1 MIIMKNSILLCLT
14 IITAF
19 SFKSYSQ
26 QAKVNSGDKKYDN
39 YAYVDAIKTYEKVAL
54 KGYKSEDMFKK
65 LGNSYYFNSE
75 FDGAA
80 KWYGEL
86 FAMGTNLEPEYYY
99 RYAQSL
105 KSTGQLDK
113 ANKILDEFNIKY
125 KGDNRGKLYKED
137 VNYLDQIKANSGRY
151 KIEDAGINSKYSDYG
166 SFVYN
171 NKIYFASARDT
182 GNFSQRK
189 HKWTG
194 EYFTNLYD
202 ADIDATTN
210 SASKVNKFKSGLNTK
225 FHEATPVFTKD
236 GKTVYF
242 TRNNYVNGKKGKNE
256 DKITLVKIY
265 KATLEKDGKWGNI
278 TALPFDSDNYSTAHP
293 ALSPDEQTLYFASDM
308 PGTLGQSD
316 IYKVS
321 INSSGGYGTPENLG
335 KPINTEGKETFPF
348 VTNEK
353 EIYFASD
360 GHPGLGGLDVFVGQ
374 IEDNGTITGIQNLG
388 ADVNSPKDDFAYI
401 IDPVSRLGY
410 FSSNKDGGLGSD
422 DIYKFLET
430 KRLRCIQELD
440 GTITNS
446 ETGAI
451 LPGSKVTLFDMG
463 STEPKKSVIADAS
476 GYYSFAVECGK
487 SYNVRAEKE
496 EFSTKE
502 VNITIGK
509 LTGKTS
515 LPIAL
520 DPETCKVTIGDD
532 LGKCFKIKMIYFD
545 LDKSNIRTE
554 AALDLEKILVVLNE
568 NPTMKLDIR
577 SHTDSRASFKYNEA
591 LSDRRA
597 KSTIQWLVKNGIAQN
612 RLTGKGY
619 GETQLVNKCADDVPC
634 TEAEHQENRR
644 SEFIITAL

>member
-1 MIIMKNSILLCLT
+1 MKNSILLSL
-14 IITAF
+14 ILVSAF
-19 SFKSYSQ
+19 FSLKTYSQ
-26 QAKVNSGDKKYDN
+26 QSKVNSGDKKYDQ
-39 YAYVDAIKTYEKVAL
+39 YAYINAIKTYEKVAN
-54 KGYKSEDMFKK
+54 KGYKNEDMFKK

-86 FAMGTNLEPEYYY
+86 FAMNTNVEPEYYY
-99 RYAQSL
+99 RYAQAL
-105 KSTGQLDK
+105 KSTGDTAK
-113 ANKILDEFNIKY
+113 ANKIMDEFNTKFKNDIRGQLY
-125 KGDNRGKLYKED
+125 QDN
-137 VNYLDQIKANSGRY
+137 VNYLDKIKANSGRY

-166 SFVYN
+166 TFVYK

-194 EYFTNLYD
+194 EYFTNIYD
-202 ADIDATTN
+202 ADIDADGNT
-210 SASKVNKFKSGLNTK
+210 SKVNKFKSGLNSK

-242 TRNNYVNGKKGKNE
+242 TRNNYVEGKKGKDAN
-256 DKITLVKIY
+256 KVTLVKIY
-265 KATLEKDGKWGNI
+265 RATLENGKWENI
-278 TALPFDSDNYSTAHP
+278 AELPFNSNNYSTAHP
-293 ALSPDEQTLYFASDM
+293 ALSPDENTLYFASDM
-308 PGTLGQSD
+308 PGTIGQSD
-316 IYKVS
+316 LYKIS
-321 INSSGGYGTPENLG
+321 INSNGSFGTPENLG
-335 KPINTEGKETFPF
+335 KTINTEGKETFPF
-348 VTNEK
+348 VTNEN

-374 IEDNGTITGIQNLG
+374 IGPDGKIDDIQNLG
-388 ADVNSPKDDFAYI
+388 GDINSSKDDFAYS
-401 IDPVSRLGY
+401 IDPVSRRGY

-430 KRLRCIQELD
+430 KRLKCIQELYGVITD
-440 GTITNS
+440 AENGT
-446 ETGAI
+446 I
-451 LPGSKVTLFDMG
+451 LPGAKVTLYSNQMEMKN
-463 STEPKKSVIADAS
+463 TAVADAS
-476 GYYSFAVECGK
+476 GRYSFPVECGK

-496 EFSTKE
+496 DYTTKE
-502 VNITIGK
+502 VSITIEK
-509 LTGKTS
+509 TTGKTE

-520 DPETCKVTIGDD
+520 EKATCKVTVGDD
-532 LGKCFKIKMIYFD
+532 LGKCFGIKMIYFD

-554 AALDLEKILVVLNE
+554 AAIDLEKILAVLND

-577 SHTDSRASFKYNEA
+577 SHTDSRATFKYNEA

-597 KSTIQWLVKNGIAQN
+597 KSTINWLIQNGIKAN